1 MLSEVLT
8 KDKIVIN
15 PSVKNWREAIKVAG
29 NLLLADEIV
38 TNEYVQAMITC
49 VEEKGPYIVIAPGIA
64 IAHARP
70 EDGVNDLGMS
80 LVILE
85 NPIKFGNK
93 DNDPVKIV
101 FSFSSPDNERH
112 LEVFQQLTELL
123 MRDDFVENITKATT
137 PKAVLDYIFEK

>member
-1 MLSEVLT
+1 MLSEVLS
-8 KDKIVIN
+8 KDKIIIN
-15 PSVKNWREAIKVAG
+15 PSVENWREAIKAAG

-38 TNEYVQAMITC
+38 TREYVQAMITS

-80 LVILE
+80 LAILE
-85 NPIKFGNK
+85 KPIKFGNK

-101 FSFSSPDNERH
+101 FSFSSPDNKRH
-112 LEVFQQLTELL
+112 LEVFQQLTTLL
-123 MRDDFVENITKATT
+123 MRDNFVENISKATT
-137 PKAVLDYIFEK
+137 PEEVLDYIFEK

>member
-15 PSVKNWREAIKVAG
+15 PSVKNWREAIKAAG

-38 TNEYVQAMITC
+38 TSEYVEAMITS
-49 VEEKGPYIVIAPGIA
+49 VEDKGPYIVIAPGIA

-80 LVILE
+80 IAILE
-85 NPIKFGNK
+85 EPIKFGNK

-112 LEVFQQLTELL
+112 LQVFQELTSLL
-123 MRDDFVENITKATT
+123 MRDNFVENISKAAT
-137 PKAVLDYIFEK
+137 PKEVLDYIFEN